1 MRFTVRTRIALDL
14 FAAVALSMVIVV
26 IGTLFIGRQV
36 LWENAQI
43 QTDRLASTLAA
54 QIAAQRVPGQ
64 LLSSAGNRARL
75 GVLLAPAVFE
85 GNEVELSVRDR
96 FGQEVWRLQGSL
108 GPRPIV
114 IKKPVPGGGMLKVRL
129 STNLTNLTLDKLT
142 RTLLLLSLGN
152 VVLVTLLAW
161 WLLNRSVA
169 APVGRLI
176 NAVEQLQSEADEF
189 PTLPGMGT
197 ELVALQ
203 TAIERM
209 RFRMELARGELER
222 RHIELQQAHDD
233 LLTAQKV
240 AERAEHLAGVGRLAA
255 GIAHEVGNPLAAL
268 VGFVQLLSS
277 ERIPESKKQEV
288 HERLEREL
296 NRIGE
301 IIGRLLA
308 YARPAREAMGPV
320 DVAESVRSAAEL
332 VRADRVYRTVDLE
345 LALDDKTGPVTAEP
359 NALRQVLVNLLL
371 NAAEAMESMERGRVR
386 VTIRPERRHLLLIV
400 EDSGPGIPSE
410 IRSEIFEPFF
420 TTREVGKGT
429 GLGLSVCH
437 GLVRGWG
444 GDIRVDGSE
453 LGGARFEVELRYNT
467 EAREAS

>member
-26 IGTLFIGRQV
+26 IGTLLVGRQV
-36 LWENAQI
+36 LWENAQV

-85 GNEVELSVRDR
+85 GGEVELSVRDR

-108 GPRPIV
+108 GPQPIV
-114 IKKPVPGGGMLKVRL
+114 ISKGVPGGGALRVRL
-129 STNLTNLTLDKLT
+129 STNLTNMTLDKLT

-152 VVLVTLLAW
+152 VILVTLLAW

-176 NAVEQLQSEADEF
+176 HAVEQVQSEADEF

-209 RFRMELARGELER
+209 RFRMDLARGELER
-222 RHIELQQAHDD
+222 RHVELQQAHHD

-240 AERAEHLAGVGRLAA
+240 AQRAEHLAGVGRLAA

-277 ERIPESKKQEV
+277 DRIPEAKKKDV
-288 HERLEREL
+288 HERLEKEL
-296 NRIGE
+296 NRISE

-308 YARPAREAMGPV
+308 YARPAKEALGPV
-320 DVAESVRSAAEL
+320 DVAESARSAAEL

-345 LALDDKTGPVTAEP
+345 LELQEEVGLALAEP

-371 NAAEAMESMERGRVR
+371 NAAEAMESQERGRVR
-386 VTIRPERRHLLLIV
+386 VILLASQGHLLLVV
-400 EDSGPGIPSE
+400 EDSGPGIPAE
-410 IRSEIFEPFF
+410 IQSEIFDPFF

-444 GDIRVDGSE
+444 GDIRVGRSE
-453 LGGARFEVELRYNT
+453 LGGARFEVELRGSL
-467 EAREAS
+467 AGQEAS

>member
-1 MRFTVRTRIALDL
+1 MRFTVRSRIALDL

-26 IGTLFIGRQV
+26 IGTLFVGRQL

-54 QIAAQRVPGQ
+54 QVAAQRVPGQ
-64 LLSSAGNRARL
+64 LLSSAANRKRL

-85 GNEVELSVRDR
+85 GTEVELSIRDR

-114 IKKPVPGGGMLKVRL
+114 ISKAIRGGGILRVRL
-129 STNLTNLTLDKLT
+129 SASLTHLTLDKLT
-142 RTLLLLSLGN
+142 RTLLLLSLGILI
-152 VVLVTLLAW
+152 LVTLLAW

-176 NAVEQLQSEADEF
+176 HAVEQLQSEADEF

-209 RFRMELARGELER
+209 RFRMDLARGELER
-222 RHIELQQAHDD
+222 RHVELQQAHDD

-268 VGFVQLLSS
+268 VGFVQLLSND
-277 ERIPESKKQEV
+277 RIPEAKKKEV
-288 HERLEREL
+288 HERLEKEL

-308 YARPAREAMGPV
+308 YARPAREAVVAV
-320 DVAESVRSAAEL
+320 DAAESARSAAEL
-332 VRADRVYRTVDLE
+332 VRADRVFRTVDLE
-345 LALDDKTGPVTAEP
+345 LELDEKVMTVRAEP

-371 NAAEAMESMERGRVR
+371 NAAEAMEDLERGTVR
-386 VTIRPERRHLLLIV
+386 VGLVARRRHALLYV

-410 IRSEIFEPFF
+410 LRHEIFEPFF

-444 GDIRVDGSE
+444 GDIRLGTSS
-453 LGGARFEVELRYNT
+453 LGGARFEVELPFSGSEQET
-467 EAREAS
+467 P

>member
-114 IKKPVPGGGMLKVRL
+114 IKKPVPGGGMLRVRL

>member
-114 IKKPVPGGGMLKVRL
+114 IKKPVPGGGMLRVRL

-345 LALDDKTGPVTAEP
+345 LALDDTTGPVTAEP

-371 NAAEAMESMERGRVR
+371 NAAEAMESLERGRVR
-386 VTIRPERRHLLLIV
+386 VTIRPKRRHLLLIV